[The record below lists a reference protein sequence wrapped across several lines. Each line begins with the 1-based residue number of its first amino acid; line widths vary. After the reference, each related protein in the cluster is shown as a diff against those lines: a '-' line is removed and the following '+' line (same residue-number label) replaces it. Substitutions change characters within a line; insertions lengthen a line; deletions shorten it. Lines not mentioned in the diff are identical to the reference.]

1 MKKIIIPILILMFL
15 PLLFACS
22 NENTVETGKDGNF
35 FVYATIEKIEK
46 TTIEVL
52 MAENQDAYGAY
63 LINVYDGT
71 EYLDPYGNE
80 ISKSDLKAGDKISIT
95 YNGQVTKSLPPQ
107 ITALKIQKQ

>member
-1 MKKIIIPILILMFL
+1 MKKIIIPILILVLL

-22 NENTVETGKDGNF
+22 NENTVETGKDGDF

-46 TTIEVL
+46 TSIEAL
-52 MAENQDAYGAY
+52 MAENQNAYGTY
-63 LINVYDGT
+63 IINIYNGT
-71 EYLDPYGNE
+71 EYLGPQGNE
-80 ISKSDLKAGDKISIT
+80 ISKSDLKIGDKIRIT